1 MKEKFLLIDGSSL
14 LFRAFYAIRDL
25 KTKNGIYVNGVY
37 GFLAMYYN
45 MLEKYTPDYICVA
58 FDRPGPTFRQK
69 DYALYKANRQ
79 KTPDELNFQFGLTKG
94 ILDALNVKYLDYDNY
109 EADDICG
116 TLSKIAE
123 KKGIESIFVT
133 GDRDYLQLINES
145 SKVVLTK
152 KGVSQVKEYDER
164 VAVEEYGIKPS
175 QFIEIK
181 GLMGD
186 SSDNIPGVPGVGE
199 KTAFKLIKEFGNID
213 GIYDNLDK
221 ISGKKLKE
229 NLEENKKLA
238 YMSRSLGEI
247 FTNIKMDEN
256 LENYRVKEPNYE
268 DLREKYEFLE
278 FRKYLKM
285 IEDKFEIAKPDKEY
299 LYDFI
304 NKSNF
309 ENILEQVK
317 NDKIFYFDFIFSD
330 SDYIRNNP
338 EFLAIMSKSSDVVYI
353 VSLYLDNSLDFI
365 KNLFENSDVL
375 KIGSDIK
382 PAMYYLRSQGIDFIT
397 PYEDISI
404 GDYLLNPSKFEYSIK
419 RQTYD
424 YFSQEIEHEDNI
436 LGKGRDRKKFSE
448 IDMDILGGYASSL
461 INNLIKLRE
470 VINDEIKEKNMDEL
484 YFKIELPLIKVLMNM
499 EYEGF
504 KINKKYL
511 EDLKVELSNEVD
523 EIEKKIYCIAG
534 EEFNINSSKQLG
546 EILFHKRNLPVIK
559 KTKTGF
565 STDIEVL
572 EKLKGHDEIIDFIIK
587 HRTLKKII
595 STYIEGILALVT
607 DDDKI
612 HTKFKQNITSTGRIS
627 SIEPNLQNIPI
638 RTDIGRRI
646 RKAFISSNG
655 YTLVDADY
663 SQIELRVLAHLS
675 KDKKMVESFKN
686 DLDIHRKTASEVF
699 HVPLDKV
706 TDEQRSH
713 SKSVNFGI
721 IYGIS
726 DYGLSK
732 DLNITRKEAKDYIE
746 KYLATYP
753 EVKIYMDNIVK
764 LGERQGYVETLFNR
778 RRYIPEL
785 NSKNF
790 NIRSFGERVA
800 LNTPIQGTAA
810 DIIKIAMVNIFEEF
824 TKRKLKSKLILQ
836 VHDELIVETAD
847 DELQEVKDLLTST
860 MEKAISLIIPLKV
873 DVEVGDS
880 WYDTK

>member
-382 PAMYYLRSQGIDFIT
+382 PAMYYLRGQGIDFIS

-511 EDLKVELSNEVD
+511 ENLKVELSNEVD

>member
-229 NLEENKKLA
+229 NLEKNKKLA

-268 DLREKYEFLE
+268 DLREKYESLE

-353 VSLYLDNSLDFI
+353 VSLYLDNSLDFM

-382 PAMYYLRSQGIDFIT
+382 SAMYYLRSQGIDFIS

-448 IDMDILGGYASSL
+448 IDIDILGGYASSL

>member
-69 DYALYKANRQ
+69 DYPLYKANRQ

-268 DLREKYEFLE
+268 DLREKYESLE

-353 VSLYLDNSLDFI
+353 VSLYLDNSLDFM

-382 PAMYYLRSQGIDFIT
+382 SAMYYLRSQGIDFIS

-448 IDMDILGGYASSL
+448 IDIDILGGYASSL

-810 DIIKIAMVNIFEEF
+810 DIIKIAMVNIFEKF

>member
-1 MKEKFLLIDGSSL
+1 M
-14 LFRAFYAIRDL
+14 
-25 KTKNGIYVNGVY
+25 
-37 GFLAMYYN
+37 
-45 MLEKYTPDYICVA
+45 
-58 FDRPGPTFRQK
+58 
-69 DYALYKANRQ
+69 
-79 KTPDELNFQFGLTKG
+79 
-94 ILDALNVKYLDYDNY
+94 
-109 EADDICG
+109 
-116 TLSKIAE
+116 
-123 KKGIESIFVT
+123 
-133 GDRDYLQLINES
+133 
-145 SKVVLTK
+145 
-152 KGVSQVKEYDER
+152 
-164 VAVEEYGIKPS
+164 EEYGIKPS

-268 DLREKYEFLE
+268 DLREKYESLE

-353 VSLYLDNSLDFI
+353 VSLYLDNSLDFM

-382 PAMYYLRSQGIDFIT
+382 SAMYYLRSQGIDFIS

-499 EYEGF
+499 EYESF

>member
-268 DLREKYEFLE
+268 DLREKYESLE

-353 VSLYLDNSLDFI
+353 VSLYLDNSLDFM

-382 PAMYYLRSQGIDFIT
+382 SAMYYLRSQGIDFIS

-448 IDMDILGGYASSL
+448 IDIDILGGYASSL

>member
-229 NLEENKKLA
+229 NLEKNKKLA

-268 DLREKYEFLE
+268 DLREKYESLE

-353 VSLYLDNSLDFI
+353 VSLYLDNSLDFM

-382 PAMYYLRSQGIDFIT
+382 SAMYYLRSQGIDFIS

-699 HVPLDKV
+699 HIPLDKV

>member
-1 MKEKFLLIDGSSL
+1 
-14 LFRAFYAIRDL
+14 
-25 KTKNGIYVNGVY
+25 
-37 GFLAMYYN
+37 
-45 MLEKYTPDYICVA
+45 
-58 FDRPGPTFRQK
+58 
-69 DYALYKANRQ
+69 
-79 KTPDELNFQFGLTKG
+79 
-94 ILDALNVKYLDYDNY
+94 
-109 EADDICG
+109 
-116 TLSKIAE
+116 
-123 KKGIESIFVT
+123 
-133 GDRDYLQLINES
+133 
-145 SKVVLTK
+145 
-152 KGVSQVKEYDER
+152 
-164 VAVEEYGIKPS
+164 
-175 QFIEIK
+175 
-181 GLMGD
+181 
-186 SSDNIPGVPGVGE
+186 
-199 KTAFKLIKEFGNID
+199 
-213 GIYDNLDK
+213 
-221 ISGKKLKE
+221 
-229 NLEENKKLA
+229 
-238 YMSRSLGEI
+238 MSRSLGEI

-382 PAMYYLRSQGIDFIT
+382 PAMYYLRGQGIDFIS

-448 IDMDILGGYASSL
+448 IDIDILGGYASSL

-880 WYDTK
+880 WYDMV

>member
-268 DLREKYEFLE
+268 DLREKYESLE

-353 VSLYLDNSLDFI
+353 VSLYLDNSLDFM

-382 PAMYYLRSQGIDFIT
+382 SAMYYLRSQGIDFIS

>member
-268 DLREKYEFLE
+268 DLREKYESLE

-353 VSLYLDNSLDFI
+353 VSLYLDNSLDFM

-382 PAMYYLRSQGIDFIT
+382 SAMYYLRSQGIDFIS

-448 IDMDILGGYASSL
+448 IDIDILGGYASSL

-675 KDKKMVESFKN
+675 KDKKMVESFRN

>member
-94 ILDALNVKYLDYDNY
+94 ILDALNVKYLHYDNY

-268 DLREKYEFLE
+268 DLREKYESLE

-353 VSLYLDNSLDFI
+353 VSLYLDNSLDFM

-382 PAMYYLRSQGIDFIT
+382 SAMYYLRSQGIDFIS

-511 EDLKVELSNEVD
+511 ENLKVELSNEVD

>member
-58 FDRPGPTFRQK
+58 FDRLGPTFRQK

-133 GDRDYLQLINES
+133 SDRDYLQLINES

-164 VAVEEYGIKPS
+164 IAVEEYGIKPS

-382 PAMYYLRSQGIDFIT
+382 PAMYYLRGQGIDFIS

-448 IDMDILGGYASSL
+448 IDIDILGGYASSL

>member
-382 PAMYYLRSQGIDFIT
+382 PAMYYLRSQGIDFIS

-448 IDMDILGGYASSL
+448 IDIDILGGYASSL

-511 EDLKVELSNEVD
+511 ENLKVELSNEVD

-534 EEFNINSSKQLG
+534 EKFNINSSKQLG

-847 DELQEVKDLLTST
+847 DELREVKDLLTST

>member
-268 DLREKYEFLE
+268 DLREKYESLE

-353 VSLYLDNSLDFI
+353 VSLYLDNSLDFM

-382 PAMYYLRSQGIDFIT
+382 SAMYYLRSQGIDFIS

-448 IDMDILGGYASSL
+448 IDIDILGGYASSL

-699 HVPLDKV
+699 HIPLDKV

>member
-268 DLREKYEFLE
+268 DLREKYESLE

-353 VSLYLDNSLDFI
+353 VSLYLDNSLDFM

-382 PAMYYLRSQGIDFIT
+382 SAMYYLRSQGIDFIS

-699 HVPLDKV
+699 HIPLDKV

>member
-229 NLEENKKLA
+229 NLEKNKKLA

-268 DLREKYEFLE
+268 DLREKYESLE

-353 VSLYLDNSLDFI
+353 VSLYLDNSLDFM

-382 PAMYYLRSQGIDFIT
+382 SAMYYLRSQGIDFIS

>member
-353 VSLYLDNSLDFI
+353 VSLYLDNSLDFM

-424 YFSQEIEHEDNI
+424 YFSQEIEHKDNI

-448 IDMDILGGYASSL
+448 IDIDILGGYASSL

-675 KDKKMVESFKN
+675 KDKKMVESFRN

>member
-152 KGVSQVKEYDER
+152 KGVSQVKEYDEKA
-164 VAVEEYGIKPS
+164 AVEEYGIKPS

-221 ISGKKLKE
+221 ISRNKLKE

-268 DLREKYEFLE
+268 DLREKYESLE

-285 IEDKFEIAKPDKEY
+285 IEDKCEIAKPDKEY

-353 VSLYLDNSLDFI
+353 VSLYLDNSLDFM

-424 YFSQEIEHEDNI
+424 YFSQEIEHKDNI

-448 IDMDILGGYASSL
+448 IDIDILGGYASSL

>member
-69 DYALYKANRQ
+69 DYPLYKANRQ

-382 PAMYYLRSQGIDFIT
+382 PAMYYLRSQGIDFIS

-448 IDMDILGGYASSL
+448 IDIDILGGYASSL

>member
-268 DLREKYEFLE
+268 DLREKYESLE

-353 VSLYLDNSLDFI
+353 VSLYLDNSLDFM

-382 PAMYYLRSQGIDFIT
+382 SAMYYLRSQGIDFIS

-847 DELQEVKDLLTST
+847 DELQEIKDLLTST

>member
-69 DYALYKANRQ
+69 DYPLYKANRQ

-152 KGVSQVKEYDER
+152 KGVSQVKEYDEKA
-164 VAVEEYGIKPS
+164 AVEEYGIKPS

-268 DLREKYEFLE
+268 DLREKYESLE

-353 VSLYLDNSLDFI
+353 VSLYLDNSLDFM

-448 IDMDILGGYASSL
+448 IDIDILGGYASSL

>member
-229 NLEENKKLA
+229 NLEKNKKLA

-268 DLREKYEFLE
+268 DLREKYESLE

-353 VSLYLDNSLDFI
+353 VSLYLDNSLDFM

-382 PAMYYLRSQGIDFIT
+382 SAMYYLRSQGIDFIS

-448 IDMDILGGYASSL
+448 IDIDILGGYASSL

-546 EILFHKRNLPVIK
+546 EVLFHKRNLPVIK

>member
-382 PAMYYLRSQGIDFIT
+382 PAMYYLRGQGIDFIS

-511 EDLKVELSNEVD
+511 ENLKVELSNEVD

-675 KDKKMVESFKN
+675 KDKKMVESFRN

-699 HVPLDKV
+699 HIPLDKV

>member
-69 DYALYKANRQ
+69 DYPLYKANRQ

-268 DLREKYEFLE
+268 DLREKYESLE

-353 VSLYLDNSLDFI
+353 VSLYLDNSLDFM

-382 PAMYYLRSQGIDFIT
+382 SAMYYLRSQGIDFIS

-511 EDLKVELSNEVD
+511 ENLKVELSNEVD

-675 KDKKMVESFKN
+675 KDKKMVESFRN

>member
-229 NLEENKKLA
+229 NLEKNKKLA

-268 DLREKYEFLE
+268 DLREKYESLE

-353 VSLYLDNSLDFI
+353 VSLYLDNSLDFM

-382 PAMYYLRSQGIDFIT
+382 SAMYYLRSQGIDFIS

-448 IDMDILGGYASSL
+448 IDIDILGGYASSL

-699 HVPLDKV
+699 HIPLDKV

>member
-69 DYALYKANRQ
+69 DYPLYKANRQ

-152 KGVSQVKEYDER
+152 KGVSQVKEYDEKA
-164 VAVEEYGIKPS
+164 AVEEYGIKPS

-221 ISGKKLKE
+221 ISRNKLKE

-268 DLREKYEFLE
+268 DLREKYESLE

-285 IEDKFEIAKPDKEY
+285 IEDKCEIAKPDKEY

-353 VSLYLDNSLDFI
+353 VSLYLDNSLDFM

-424 YFSQEIEHEDNI
+424 YFSQEIEHKDNI

-448 IDMDILGGYASSL
+448 IDIDILGGYASSL

-675 KDKKMVESFKN
+675 KDKKMVESFRN

>member
-285 IEDKFEIAKPDKEY
+285 IEDKCEIAKPDKEY

>member
-152 KGVSQVKEYDER
+152 KGVSQVKEYDEK

-268 DLREKYEFLE
+268 DLREKYESLE

-285 IEDKFEIAKPDKEY
+285 IEDKCEIAKPDKEY

-353 VSLYLDNSLDFI
+353 VSLYLDNSLDFM

-424 YFSQEIEHEDNI
+424 YFSQEIEHKDNI

-448 IDMDILGGYASSL
+448 IDIDILGGYASSL

-675 KDKKMVESFKN
+675 KDKKMVESFRN

>member
-152 KGVSQVKEYDER
+152 KGVSQVKEYDEKT
-164 VAVEEYGIKPS
+164 AMEEYGIKPA

-213 GIYDNLDK
+213 GIYENLDK

-229 NLEENKKLA
+229 NLEKNKKLA

-268 DLREKYEFLE
+268 DLREKYESLE
-278 FRKYLKM
+278 FRKYLKL
-285 IEDKFEIAKPDKEY
+285 IENKFEIAKSDKEY

-309 ENILEQVK
+309 NNILEQVK
-317 NDKIFYFDFIFSD
+317 NNKIFYFDFIFSD

-338 EFLAIMSKSSDVVYI
+338 EFLAIMPKTSNVVYI
-353 VSLYLDNSLDFI
+353 VSLYLDNSLDFMR
-365 KNLFENSDVL
+365 NLFENSDVL

-382 PAMYYLRSQGIDFIT
+382 PAMYYLKSQGIDFIS

-436 LGKGRDRKKFSE
+436 LGKGKDRKKFSE
-448 IDMDILGGYASSL
+448 IDLDILGGYASSL

-470 VINDEIKEKNMDEL
+470 VINDEIKEKNMNEL
-484 YFKIELPLIKVLMNM
+484 YFKIELPLIKVLMSM

-523 EIEKKIYCIAG
+523 EIEKKIYYIAG

-546 EILFHKRNLPVIK
+546 EILFNKRNLPVIK

-675 KDKKMVESFKN
+675 KDKKMVESFRN

-732 DLNITRKEAKDYIE
+732 DLNISRKEAKDYIE

-753 EVKIYMDNIVK
+753 EVKIYMDSIIK

-790 NIRSFGERVA
+790 NIRSFGERVV

-836 VHDELIVETAD
+836 VHDELIVETAE
-847 DELQEVKDLLTST
+847 DELQEVKDLLIST

>member
-69 DYALYKANRQ
+69 DYPLYKANRQ

-152 KGVSQVKEYDER
+152 KGVSQVKEYDEKA
-164 VAVEEYGIKPS
+164 AVEEYGIKPS

-221 ISGKKLKE
+221 ISRNKLKE

-268 DLREKYEFLE
+268 DLREKYESLE

-285 IEDKFEIAKPDKEY
+285 IEDKCEIAKPDKEY

-353 VSLYLDNSLDFI
+353 VSLYLDNSLDFM

-424 YFSQEIEHEDNI
+424 YFSQEIEHKDNI

-448 IDMDILGGYASSL
+448 IDIDILGGYASSL

>member
-268 DLREKYEFLE
+268 DLREKYESLE

-285 IEDKFEIAKPDKEY
+285 IEDKCEIAKPDKEY

-353 VSLYLDNSLDFI
+353 VSLYLDNSLDFM

-424 YFSQEIEHEDNI
+424 YFSQEIEHKDNI

-448 IDMDILGGYASSL
+448 IDIDILGGYASSL

-675 KDKKMVESFKN
+675 KDKKMVESFRN

>member
-268 DLREKYEFLE
+268 DLREKYESLE

-285 IEDKFEIAKPDKEY
+285 IEDKCEIAKPDKEY

-353 VSLYLDNSLDFI
+353 VSLYLDNSLDFM

-382 PAMYYLRSQGIDFIT
+382 PAMYYLRSQGIDFIS

-424 YFSQEIEHEDNI
+424 YFSQEIEHKDNI

-448 IDMDILGGYASSL
+448 IDIDILGGYASSL

-675 KDKKMVESFKN
+675 KDKKMVESFRN

>member
-221 ISGKKLKE
+221 ISRNKLKE

-268 DLREKYEFLE
+268 DLREKYESLE

-285 IEDKFEIAKPDKEY
+285 IEDKCEIAKPDKEY

-353 VSLYLDNSLDFI
+353 VSLYLDNSLDFM

-424 YFSQEIEHEDNI
+424 YFSQEIEHKDNI

-448 IDMDILGGYASSL
+448 IDIDILGGYASSL